1 MSPTAFKQ
9 QVAQLVSE
17 ITRCFELCD
26 AIRTNRRLGSTHEAL
41 DQLQLGLKDSAHE
54 IQIEYGTLRN
64 VIGSRMELGDETA
77 RTTLTK
83 AIRDVQS
90 SIQPR
95 LNDIAYRRR
104 DSRDPEVPGFRE
116 LSRKLAKVEGG
127 VLEALESLGRRL
139 GEPKPEIPKPTT
151 TPKQPQK
158 PKLKLDEAVISLKEL
173 EALMGHMKNSW
184 VETAVAGK
192 ILYVNVFD
200 DKKSQWDRPK
210 GFIKALPHAPKPA
223 TRHPTWEQSP
233 RPARDDF
240 WNNPNGW

>member
-41 DQLQLGLKDSAHE
+41 DQLQVALKTSAND

-64 VIGSRMELGDETA
+64 VIGSRMELGDEAA

-83 AIRDVQS
+83 AIREVQS
-90 SIQPR
+90 NIQPR

-104 DSRDPEVPGFRE
+104 DSRDPEVPGFGE
-116 LSRKLAKVEGG
+116 LSRKLAKVDGG

-139 GEPKPEIPKPTT
+139 AEPKPEIPKPTA
-151 TPKQPQK
+151 PKQPQK
-158 PKLKLDEAVISLKEL
+158 PKLKTDEAIVSLKEL
-173 EALMGHMKNSW
+173 EVLMAHMKNSW
-184 VETAVAGK
+184 IETAVTGK
-192 ILYVNVFD
+192 ILYVNAFD
-200 DKKSQWDRPK
+200 DKKSQWETPK
-210 GFIKALPHAPKPA
+210 GFIKALPHAPKP
-223 TRHPTWEQSP
+223 TTHRPIWEHRP
-233 RPARDDF
+233 RPTRDDF